1 MVGMYNNG
9 CPEADHVGL
18 EDKID
23 GLRGLALALL
33 LEARAKFKKCREDGG
48 VFGVSVNHTARWYEA
63 SAMRH
68 AAKRMLI
75 YLRNR

>member
-1 MVGMYNNG
+1 MYNNG

-18 EDKID
+18 EDKVE
-23 GLRGLALALL
+23 GLWGLARSLL
-33 LEARAKFKKCREDGG
+33 LEARAMFKKCREDGG
-48 VFGVSVNHTARWYEA
+48 AFGVSVIHTARWYEA
-63 SAMRH
+63 SALRH